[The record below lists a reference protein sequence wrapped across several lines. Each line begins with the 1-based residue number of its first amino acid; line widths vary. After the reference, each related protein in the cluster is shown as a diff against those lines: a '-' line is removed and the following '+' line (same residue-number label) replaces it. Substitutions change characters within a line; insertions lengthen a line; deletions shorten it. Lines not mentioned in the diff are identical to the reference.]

1 MNFSPPSGRPSLS
14 ASRAGSSLLEI
25 VFSLSLVAFGFG
37 ALFSIYSSAF
47 PLLRNQQ
54 DNIAATLCLHERLDR
69 VRFLSWPAITNS
81 ARLQQELFATPA
93 ASGATLSGL
102 VEEITISVYPAPA
115 SVTATIK
122 VRRRADGVVEVLSA
136 GSLTSAAMVR
146 VDLRDTWQQGR
157 RTHARELSSVVACGG
172 IVR

>member
-1 MNFSPPSGRPSLS
+1 LISSRTIGQPSLH
-14 ASRAGSSLLEI
+14 ASRAGSSLLE
-25 VFSLSLVAFGFG
+25 VMFSLGLVAIGFG

-69 VRFLSWPAITNS
+69 VRFLSWPAITS
-81 ARLQQELFATPA
+81 SERLPQELFATPA
-93 ASGATLSGL
+93 GGGATLSGL
-102 VEEITISVYPAPA
+102 VEEITISVYPSPSPLPA
-115 SVTATIK
+115 IK
-122 VRRRADGVVEVLSA
+122 LRRRADGVVEVLSIA
-136 GSLTSAAMVR
+136 SLSTASMVR

-157 RTHARELSSVVACGG
+157 RTRTRELSAIVAYGG

>member
-1 MNFSPPSGRPSLS
+1 MISL
-14 ASRAGSSLLEI
+14 G
-25 VFSLSLVAFGFG
+25 LVAFGFG

-54 DNIAATLCLHERLDR
+54 DNIAATLCLQERLDR
-69 VRFLSWPAITNS
+69 VRFLSWPAITN
-81 ARLQQELFATPA
+81 ADRVQRELFAAQA
-93 ASGATLSGL
+93 ASGAGLPGL

-115 SVTATIK
+115 FVPAPIK
-122 VRRRADGVVEVLSA
+122 VRRRADGVVEVLSLA
-136 GSLTSAAMVR
+136 SLTTASMVR

-157 RTHARELSSVVACGG
+157 RTRTRELSAVVAYGG